1 MDHAALLELAT
12 RLAHQAGEAIESVR
26 RAGFAVE
33 QKGDASPV
41 TAADHL
47 SEGIITEGLR
57 AARPDIPVVAEEAM
71 ASGEAPP
78 EVPRRFW
85 LVDPLDG
92 TKEFAKGLPEYAVCV
107 ALVEDGIAVLGALG
121 APAEGTVYGGIVG
134 QGAWV
139 ERGGVRRPIAARR
152 PPASGLV
159 MMASRSHRHDT
170 GDEAFK
176 AAHHVA
182 EIVPLGS
189 ALKYAWVAEGRADVV
204 PRLNGATMEW
214 DTAAAQ
220 AVLEAAGGRMFDPTG
235 ARLTYGKPGYRNL
248 GFIAWGAA

>member
-1 MDHAALLELAT
+1 
-12 RLAHQAGEAIESVR
+12 
-26 RAGFAVE
+26 
-33 QKGDASPV
+33 
-41 TAADHL
+41 
-47 SEGIITEGLR
+47 
-57 AARPDIPVVAEEAM
+57 VVAEEAM
-71 ASGEAPP
+71 SSGEAPP

-121 APAEGTVYGGIVG
+121 APAEGAVYGGIVG
-134 QGAWV
+134 RGAWV
-139 ERGGVRRPIAARR
+139 ERGGVRTPIAARR
-152 PPASGLV
+152 APPTGLV

-176 AAHHVA
+176 AAHQVA

-220 AVLEAAGGRMFDPTG
+220 AVLEAAGGRMFDPSG
-235 ARLTYGKPGYRNL
+235 ARLTYGKPGYRNI